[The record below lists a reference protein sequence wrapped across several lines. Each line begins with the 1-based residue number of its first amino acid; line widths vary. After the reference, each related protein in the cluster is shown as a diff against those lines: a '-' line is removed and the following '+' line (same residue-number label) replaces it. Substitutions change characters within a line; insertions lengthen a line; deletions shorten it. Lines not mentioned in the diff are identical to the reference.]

1 MNEPLLKAQGL
12 VKRFRTPS
20 GGETIAIDYVDIDLY
35 KGEVIALIGES
46 GSGKTTLGRA
56 LLRLLALDAGEIT
69 FDGVDLLSLRGS
81 QLREA
86 RRSFQM
92 VFQNQQANLH
102 PRLSVIEMLN
112 ESLRLHQPLLDEESR
127 IQKATDLLDRV
138 GLTDHHQRYL
148 ASLSG
153 GEQRRVG
160 LARILATTPKLV
172 VADEPT
178 SGLDAAIK
186 LQTIDLLKELRGDSL
201 TYLLI
206 SHDLGLVRRIA
217 DRVLVMLR
225 GRIIEEVPIEGLGKV
240 KHHPY
245 TQKLLDAANLGS
257 SRGQAAEVMSTTT
270 ASIEDVQGRGPGCH
284 YCELCPLLTNDES
297 LSIHCTSHRPPL
309 ENKVACF
316 PLSVQRG
323 NTL

>member
-1 MNEPLLKAQGL
+1 MDKLLMRATGL
-12 VKRFRTPS
+12 VKHFRNPK
-20 GGETIAIDYVDIDLY
+20 GGVTVAIDDVDLSLY
-35 KGEVIALIGES
+35 YGEVVALIGES

-56 LLRLLALDAGEIT
+56 LIRLLNLDEGQVYFDGTDLLAL
-69 FDGVDLLSLRGS
+69 RGRA
-81 QLREA
+81 LREA

-92 VFQNQQANLH
+92 IFQNQQANLH
-102 PRLSVIEMLN
+102 PRLSVREMMD
-112 ESLRLHQPLLDEESR
+112 ESLKLHQPDLNEIERTGRADELLE
-127 IQKATDLLDRV
+127 RV
-138 GLTDHHQRYL
+138 GLSEHHERYL

-160 LARILATTPKLV
+160 LARILATSPKLV

-186 LQTIDLLKELRGDSL
+186 LQTIELLKELRDSSL

-225 GRIIEEVPIEGLGKV
+225 GRIIEEISIKQLGKI

-245 TQKLLDAANLGS
+245 TQKLLDAAQLGRHSTSKNDDSKS
-257 SRGQAAEVMSTTT
+257 S
-270 ASIEDVQGRGPGCH
+270 
-284 YCELCPLLTNDES
+284 
-297 LSIHCTSHRPPL
+297 
-309 ENKVACF
+309 
-316 PLSVQRG
+316 
-323 NTL
+323 